1 MVGLGWRF
9 LRANGGLTGCGRQRS
24 SMLMRTDQ
32 PTQVRQASRL
42 SAFRRFLGF
51 VGPGFLVSVGYMDPG
66 NWATD
71 LAGGSL
77 YGYALLWVILL
88 SNLMAILF
96 QHLCV
101 RLNVATGLDLAQ
113 ACRERYS
120 PLVGKFLWVA
130 AQLGIIAMDL
140 AELLGSA
147 IALQILFGI
156 PLFFGAIIT
165 ALDVLLLLALTRLG
179 YRWLESLVAV
189 LVLTIAACIGVE
201 LLLAQPV
208 VADLVKGFVP
218 TTDVL
223 TRPGMLF
230 VALGIIGATV
240 MPHNLYLHSSI
251 VGSRDFGKTEPER
264 REAMRFATWDST
276 LALCL
281 AFFVNA
287 GLLVLSAAAFHGRPE
302 AVTDIREAHRLL
314 DGVLG
319 VTFAGTLFAVALL
332 ASGQNATI
340 TGTLAGQI
348 VLEGFL
354 KIKLAGW
361 IVRLSTRLAALAPAL
376 LVIGLAGEGRVESLL
391 LWSQVILSLQL
402 GFACWPLVRMT
413 GDAQLMGAF
422 VAPRW
427 ILVLGWLATGLVV
440 GSSLWFVVGFVNA

>member
-1 MVGLGWRF
+1 MSAVVEPA
-9 LRANGGLTGCGRQRS
+9 LRK
-24 SMLMRTDQ
+24 
-32 PTQVRQASRL
+32 ASRWA
-42 SAFRRFLGF
+42 AFRRFLGF

-71 LAGGSL
+71 LAGGSQF
-77 YGYALLWVILL
+77 GYALLWVILL

-101 RLNVATGLDLAQ
+101 RLNVATGRDLAQ
-113 ACRERYS
+113 ACRARYS
-120 PLVGKFLWVA
+120 PSVAKFLWVS
-130 AQLGIIAMDL
+130 AQFGIIAMDL

-165 ALDVLLLLALTRLG
+165 ALDVLVLLALTRLG
-179 YRWLESLVAV
+179 YRWLEALVAV

-201 LLLAQPV
+201 LLLAKP
-208 VADLVKGFVP
+208 AIAELVKGFIP
-218 TTDVL
+218 TTAVL

-230 VALGIIGATV
+230 VALGIVGATV

-251 VGSRDFGKTEPER
+251 VGQRAQGSTEAER
-264 REAMRFATWDST
+264 REAMRFATYDST
-276 LALCL
+276 LALTF

-287 GLLVLSAAAFHGRPE
+287 GLLVLSAAVFHQSGQTG
-302 AVTDIREAHRLL
+302 VTDIREAHRLL
-314 DGVLG
+314 DGALG
-319 VTFAGTLFAVALL
+319 TTVAGTLFAVALL

-340 TGTLAGQI
+340 TGTMAGQI

-354 KIKLAGW
+354 KVKSAGW
-361 IVRLSTRLAALAPAL
+361 LVRVATRLAALVPAL
-376 LVIGLAGEGRVESLL
+376 LVIGLAGEGRVETLL
-391 LWSQVILSLQL
+391 VWSQVLLSLQL

-413 GDAQLMGAF
+413 GDPELMGVF

-427 ILVLGWLATGLVV
+427 VSTLGWIATAVVV
-440 GSSLWFVVGFVNA
+440 GASLWFVAGAF

>member
-1 MVGLGWRF
+1 
-9 LRANGGLTGCGRQRS
+9 
-24 SMLMRTDQ
+24 MRTAELN
-32 PTQVRQASRL
+32 PARNASRWG
-42 SAFRRFLGF
+42 AFRRFLGF
-51 VGPGFLVSVGYMDPG
+51 IGPGFLVSVGYMDPG

-101 RLNVATGLDLAQ
+101 RLNVATGLDLAE

-120 PLVGKFLWVA
+120 PAVGKFLWVA
-130 AQLGIIAMDL
+130 AQVGIIAMDL

-165 ALDVLLLLALTRLG
+165 ALDVLVLLALTRLG
-179 YRWLESLVAV
+179 FRWLEALVAV
-189 LVLTIAACIGVE
+189 LVLTVAACVGVE
-201 LLLAQPV
+201 LLLAKP
-208 VADLVKGFVP
+208 AIAELVKGFVP

-251 VGSRDFGKTEPER
+251 VGSRDFGQTEASR

-361 IVRLSTRLAALAPAL
+361 IVRLSTRLAALVPAL
-376 LVIGLAGEGRVESLL
+376 LVIGLAGEARVESLL
-391 LWSQVILSLQL
+391 IWSQVVLSLQL

-413 GDAQLMGAF
+413 SDAELMGVF

-427 ILVLGWLATGLVV
+427 ISVLGWVATALVA
-440 GSSLWFVVGFVNA
+440 GSSLWFVLNI

>member
-1 MVGLGWRF
+1 
-9 LRANGGLTGCGRQRS
+9 
-24 SMLMRTDQ
+24 MRTDE
-32 PTQVRQASRL
+32 PIDARQASRL
-42 SAFRRFLGF
+42 GAFRRFLGF

-71 LAGGSL
+71 LEGGSR

-113 ACRERYS
+113 ACRARYS
-120 PLVGKFLWVA
+120 PAVAKFLWISAQVGIVA
-130 AQLGIIAMDL
+130 CDL

-147 IALQILFGI
+147 IALQILFGV

-165 ALDVLLLLALTRLG
+165 ALDVLVLLALTRLG
-179 YRWLESLVAV
+179 YRWLEALVAV
-189 LVLTIAACIGVE
+189 LVLTIAVCIGVE
-201 LLLAQPV
+201 LLLAKP
-208 VADLVKGFVP
+208 AIAELMKGFVP
-218 TTDVL
+218 TTAVL
-223 TRPGMLF
+223 ARPGMLF

-251 VGSRDFGKTEPER
+251 VGSRDFGETEASR
-264 REAMRFATWDST
+264 REALRFATWDST
-276 LALCL
+276 LALSL

-287 GLLVLSAAAFHGRPE
+287 GLLVLSAAAFHARAD

-319 VTFAGTLFAVALL
+319 ATFAGTLFAVALL

-340 TGTLAGQI
+340 TGTMAGPI

-354 KIKLAGW
+354 KVKSRGW
-361 IVRLSTRLAALAPAL
+361 VVRAATRGAALIPAL
-376 LVIGLAGEGRVESLL
+376 LVIGFSGEGRVETLL
-391 LWSQVILSLQL
+391 IWSQVILSLQL

-413 GDAQLMGAF
+413 GDAEFMGVF

-427 ILVLGWLATGLVV
+427 VSLLGWVATAVVV
-440 GSSLWFVVGFVNA
+440 GASLWFVAGAF

>member
-1 MVGLGWRF
+1 
-9 LRANGGLTGCGRQRS
+9 
-24 SMLMRTDQ
+24 MRTGEPHPD
-32 PTQVRQASRL
+32 RNASRI

-71 LAGGSL
+71 LAGGSQ

-130 AQLGIIAMDL
+130 AQLGIVAMDL

-165 ALDVLLLLALTRLG
+165 ALDVL
-179 YRWLESLVAV
+179 
-189 LVLTIAACIGVE
+189 VLTIAACIGVE
-201 LLLAQPV
+201 LLLAKPV
-208 VADLVKGFVP
+208 VAELVKGFIP

-251 VGSRDFGKTEPER
+251 VGSRDFGRTEEER

-276 LALCL
+276 LALSL

-319 VTFAGTLFAVALL
+319 ATFAGTLFAIALL

-354 KIKLAGW
+354 KIKTAGW
-361 IVRLSTRLAALAPAL
+361 IIRVATRLAALAPAL

-413 GDAQLMGAF
+413 GDPKLMGAF

-427 ILVLGWLATGLVV
+427 ILVLGWIATAMVV
-440 GSSLWFVVGFVNA
+440 SASLWFVAGVF

>member
-1 MVGLGWRF
+1 
-9 LRANGGLTGCGRQRS
+9 
-24 SMLMRTDQ
+24 MRTGEPHPD
-32 PTQVRQASRL
+32 RNASRL

-71 LAGGSL
+71 LAGGSQ

-165 ALDVLLLLALTRLG
+165 ALDVLVLLALTRLG
-179 YRWLESLVAV
+179 FRWLESLVGV

-201 LLLAQPV
+201 LLLAKPV
-208 VADLVKGFVP
+208 VAEMMKGFIP
-218 TTDVL
+218 TNDVL
-223 TRPGMLF
+223 TRPDMLF

-251 VGSRDFGKTEPER
+251 VGSRDFGKSEEER

-276 LALCL
+276 LALSL

-302 AVTDIREAHRLL
+302 PVTDIFEAHRLL

-319 VTFAGTLFAVALL
+319 ATFAGTLFAVALL

-340 TGTLAGQI
+340 TGTMAGQI

-354 KIKLAGW
+354 KIKRSGW
-361 IVRLSTRLAALAPAL
+361 IIRVATRLAALAPAL
-376 LVIGLAGEGRVESLL
+376 LVIGLAGNGSGEDDSATKARVNLL
-391 LWSQVILSLQL
+391 LLGSQVILSLQL

-413 GDAQLMGAF
+413 GDAKFMGAF

-427 ILVLGWLATGLVV
+427 ILVLGWIATAMVV
-440 GSSLWFVVGFVNA
+440 SASLWFVVSVF

>member
-1 MVGLGWRF
+1 MV
-9 LRANGGLTGCGRQRS
+9 
-24 SMLMRTDQ
+24 MRTDET
-32 PTQVRQASRL
+32 TQARAASRFG
-42 SAFRRFLGF
+42 AFRRFLGF

-120 PLVGKFLWVA
+120 PAVGKFLWVA

-208 VADLVKGFVP
+208 VAEMMRGFIP

-440 GSSLWFVVGFVNA
+440 GSSLWFVVGFFNA

>member
-1 MVGLGWRF
+1 MTTEATNPA
-9 LRANGGLTGCGRQRS
+9 RA
-24 SMLMRTDQ
+24 
-32 PTQVRQASRL
+32 VSRRG
-42 SAFRRFLGF
+42 AFRRFLGF

-71 LAGGSL
+71 LAGGSQF
-77 YGYALLWVILL
+77 GYALLWIILL

-113 ACRERYS
+113 ACRQRYS
-120 PLVGKFLWVA
+120 PGVSRFLWVA
-130 AQLGIIAMDL
+130 AQIGIIAMDL

-147 IALQILFGI
+147 IALQIIFGI

-165 ALDVLLLLALTRLG
+165 ALDVLILLALTRLG
-179 YRWLESLVAV
+179 YRWLEALVAV
-189 LVLTIAACIGVE
+189 LVLTIAACIGVQ

-218 TTDVL
+218 TTAVL
-223 TRPGMLF
+223 TNPGMLF
-230 VALGIIGATV
+230 IALGIIGATV

-251 VGSRDFGKTEPER
+251 VGLRAQGETEAER
-264 REAMRFATWDST
+264 REAMRFATLDST
-276 LALCL
+276 LALTF

-287 GLLVLSAAAFHGRPE
+287 GLLVLSAAVFHQSGQTN
-302 AVTDIREAHRLL
+302 VTDIREAHRLL
-314 DGVLG
+314 DGALG
-319 VTFAGTLFAVALL
+319 SSIAGTLFAVALL

-340 TGTLAGQI
+340 TGTMAGQI

-354 KIKLAGW
+354 RIKSAGW
-361 IVRLSTRLAALAPAL
+361 VVRLGTRLAALAPAL
-376 LVIGLAGEGRVESLL
+376 LVIGLAGEGKVESLL

-413 GDAQLMGAF
+413 GDPALMGPF
-422 VAPRW
+422 VSPRW
-427 ILVLGWLATGLVV
+427 IGVLGWVATTLVV
-440 GSSLWFVVGFVNA
+440 SASLWFVGNAF

>member
-1 MVGLGWRF
+1 MSTAELNPAR
-9 LRANGGLTGCGRQRS
+9 N
-24 SMLMRTDQ
+24 
-32 PTQVRQASRL
+32 ASRW

-51 VGPGFLVSVGYMDPG
+51 IGPGFLVSVGYMDPG

-71 LAGGSL
+71 LAGGSR

-101 RLNVATGLDLAQ
+101 RLNVATGLDLAE

-120 PLVGKFLWVA
+120 PAVGKFLWVA
-130 AQLGIIAMDL
+130 AQVGIIAMDL

-165 ALDVLLLLALTRLG
+165 ALDVLVLLALTRLG
-179 YRWLESLVAV
+179 FRWLEALVAV
-189 LVLTIAACIGVE
+189 LVLTVAACVGVE
-201 LLLAQPV
+201 LLLAKP
-208 VADLVKGFVP
+208 AIAELVKGFVP

-251 VGSRDFGKTEPER
+251 VGSRDFGQTEASR

-361 IVRLSTRLAALAPAL
+361 IVRLSTRLAALVPAL
-376 LVIGLAGEGRVESLL
+376 LVIGLAGEARVESLL
-391 LWSQVILSLQL
+391 IWSQVILSLQL

-413 GDAQLMGAF
+413 SDAELMGVF

-427 ILVLGWLATGLVV
+427 ISVLGWVATALVA
-440 GSSLWFVVGFVNA
+440 GSSLWFVLNI

>member
-1 MVGLGWRF
+1 
-9 LRANGGLTGCGRQRS
+9 
-24 SMLMRTDQ
+24 MRTGEPHPD
-32 PTQVRQASRL
+32 RNASRF
-42 SAFRRFLGF
+42 SALRRFFGF

-71 LAGGSL
+71 LAGGSQ

-130 AQLGIIAMDL
+130 AQLGIVAMDL

-156 PLFFGAIIT
+156 PLFFSAIIT
-165 ALDVLLLLALTRLG
+165 APDMLVLLALTRLG
-179 YRWLESLVAV
+179 FRWLESLVGL

-201 LLLAQPV
+201 LLLAKPV
-208 VADLVKGFVP
+208 VAELVKGFIP
-218 TTDVL
+218 TADVV

-251 VGSRDFGKTEPER
+251 VGSRDFGKSDEER

-276 LALCL
+276 LALSL

-319 VTFAGTLFAVALL
+319 ATFAGTLFAVALL

-340 TGTLAGQI
+340 TGTMAGQI

-354 KIKLAGW
+354 KIKTAGW
-361 IVRLSTRLAALAPAL
+361 IVRVATRLAALAPAL

-413 GDAQLMGAF
+413 GDARLMGAF

-427 ILVLGWLATGLVV
+427 ILVLGWIATAMVV
-440 GSSLWFVVGFVNA
+440 SASLWFVAGVF

>member
-1 MVGLGWRF
+1 MTTEATNPA
-9 LRANGGLTGCGRQRS
+9 RA
-24 SMLMRTDQ
+24 
-32 PTQVRQASRL
+32 VSRRG
-42 SAFRRFLGF
+42 AFRRFLGF

-71 LAGGSL
+71 LAGGSQF
-77 YGYALLWVILL
+77 GYALLWIILL

-113 ACRERYS
+113 ACRQRYS
-120 PLVGKFLWVA
+120 PGVSRFLWVA
-130 AQLGIIAMDL
+130 AQIGIIAMDL

-147 IALQILFGI
+147 IALQIIFGI

-165 ALDVLLLLALTRLG
+165 ALDVLILLALTRLG
-179 YRWLESLVAV
+179 YRWLEALVAV
-189 LVLTIAACIGVE
+189 LVLTIAACIGVQ

-218 TTDVL
+218 TTAVL
-223 TRPGMLF
+223 TNPGMLF
-230 VALGIIGATV
+230 IALGIIGATV

-251 VGSRDFGKTEPER
+251 VGLRAQGETETER
-264 REAMRFATWDST
+264 REAMRFATLDST
-276 LALCL
+276 LALTF

-287 GLLVLSAAAFHGRPE
+287 GLLVLSAAVFHQSGQTN
-302 AVTDIREAHRLL
+302 VTDIREAHRLL
-314 DGVLG
+314 DGALG
-319 VTFAGTLFAVALL
+319 SSIAGTLFAVALL

-340 TGTLAGQI
+340 TGTMAGQI

-354 KIKLAGW
+354 RIKSAGW
-361 IVRLSTRLAALAPAL
+361 VVRLGTRLAALAPAL
-376 LVIGLAGEGRVESLL
+376 LVIGLAGEGKVESLL

-413 GDAQLMGAF
+413 GDPALMGPF
-422 VAPRW
+422 VSPRW
-427 ILVLGWLATGLVV
+427 IGVLGWVATTLVV
-440 GSSLWFVVGFVNA
+440 SASLWFVGNAF

>member
-1 MVGLGWRF
+1 MQTNDLSQAR
-9 LRANGGLTGCGRQRS
+9 R
-24 SMLMRTDQ
+24 
-32 PTQVRQASRL
+32 ASRL
-42 SAFRRFLGF
+42 SAFRRFLAF

-71 LAGGSL
+71 LAGGSQF
-77 YGYALLWVILL
+77 GYALLWVILL

-113 ACRERYS
+113 ACRQRYS
-120 PLVGKFLWVA
+120 PAVGRFLWGSA
-130 AQLGIIAMDL
+130 KLGIVAMDL

-165 ALDVLLLLALTRLG
+165 ALDVLVLLALTRLG

-189 LVLTIAACIGVE
+189 LVLTIAACVGVE

-208 VADLVKGFVP
+208 MAELAKGFVP
-218 TTDVL
+218 SSEVL

-251 VGSRDFGKTEPER
+251 VGLRSQGTTLAER
-264 REAMRFATWDST
+264 REAMRFATYDST
-276 LALCL
+276 LALTF

-287 GLLVLSAAAFHGRPE
+287 GLLVLSAAVFHHSGQTG
-302 AVTDIREAHRLL
+302 VTDIREAHRLL
-314 DGVLG
+314 DGALG
-319 VTFAGTLFAVALL
+319 TTAAGTLFAIALL

-340 TGTLAGQI
+340 TGTMAGQV

-354 KIKLAGW
+354 QIKKAGW
-361 IVRLSTRLAALAPAL
+361 VVRMATRLAALVPAL
-376 LVIGLAGEGRVESLL
+376 LVIGWAGESRVETLL
-391 LWSQVILSLQL
+391 IWSQVVLSLQL

-413 GDAQLMGAF
+413 GDTAFMGDF

-427 ILVLGWLATGLVV
+427 VALLGWAATGLVL
-440 GSSLWFVVGFVNA
+440 GASLWFVAGAFRLLN

>member
-1 MVGLGWRF
+1 M
-9 LRANGGLTGCGRQRS
+9 
-24 SMLMRTDQ
+24 
-32 PTQVRQASRL
+32 
-42 SAFRRFLGF
+42 GF

-71 LAGGSL
+71 LEGGSR

-113 ACRERYS
+113 ACRARYS
-120 PLVGKFLWVA
+120 PAVAKFLWISAQVGIVA
-130 AQLGIIAMDL
+130 CDL

-147 IALQILFGI
+147 IALQILFGV

-165 ALDVLLLLALTRLG
+165 ALDVLVLLALTRLG
-179 YRWLESLVAV
+179 YRWLEALVAV

-201 LLLAQPV
+201 LLLAKP
-208 VADLVKGFVP
+208 AIAELVKGFVP
-218 TTDVL
+218 TTAVL

-251 VGSRDFGKTEPER
+251 VGSRDFGESEASR
-264 REAMRFATWDST
+264 REALRFATWDST
-276 LALCL
+276 LALSL

-319 VTFAGTLFAVALL
+319 ATFAGTLFAVALL

-340 TGTLAGQI
+340 TGTMAGQI

-354 KIKLAGW
+354 KVKSPGW
-361 IVRLSTRLAALAPAL
+361 IVRASTRAAALIPAL
-376 LVIGLAGEGRVESLL
+376 LVIGLSGGDRVGSLL
-391 LWSQVILSLQL
+391 IWSQVILSLQL

-413 GDAQLMGAF
+413 GDSEFMGIF

-427 ILVLGWLATGLVV
+427 ISILGWIATMVVV
-440 GSSLWFVVGFVNA
+440 GASLWFVVSVL

>member
-1 MVGLGWRF
+1 
-9 LRANGGLTGCGRQRS
+9 
-24 SMLMRTDQ
+24 MRTAE
-32 PTQVRQASRL
+32 PNPARNASRWG
-42 SAFRRFLGF
+42 AFRRFLGF
-51 VGPGFLVSVGYMDPG
+51 IGPGFLVSVGYMDPG

-71 LAGGSL
+71 LAGGSR

-101 RLNVATGLDLAQ
+101 RLNVATGLDLAE

-120 PLVGKFLWVA
+120 PAVGKFLWVA
-130 AQLGIIAMDL
+130 AQVGIIAMDL

-165 ALDVLLLLALTRLG
+165 ALDVLVLLALTRLG
-179 YRWLESLVAV
+179 FRWLEALVAV
-189 LVLTIAACIGVE
+189 LVLTVAACVGVE
-201 LLLAQPV
+201 LLLAKP
-208 VADLVKGFVP
+208 AIAELVKGFVP

-251 VGSRDFGKTEPER
+251 VGSRDFGQTEASR

-361 IVRLSTRLAALAPAL
+361 IVRLSTRLAALVPAL
-376 LVIGLAGEGRVESLL
+376 LVIGLAGEARVESLL
-391 LWSQVILSLQL
+391 IWSQVILSLQL

-413 GDAQLMGAF
+413 SDAELMGVF

-427 ILVLGWLATGLVV
+427 ISVLGWVATALVA
-440 GSSLWFVVGFVNA
+440 GSSLWFVLNI

>member
-1 MVGLGWRF
+1 MV
-9 LRANGGLTGCGRQRS
+9 
-24 SMLMRTDQ
+24 MRTDE
-32 PTQVRQASRL
+32 PTQARAASRL
-42 SAFRRFLGF
+42 GAFRRFLGF

-71 LAGGSL
+71 LAGGSQF
-77 YGYALLWVILL
+77 GYALLWVILL

-120 PLVGKFLWVA
+120 PAVGKFLWFA
-130 AQLGIIAMDL
+130 AQLGIVAMDL

-165 ALDVLLLLALTRLG
+165 ALDVLVLLALTRLG

-208 VADLVKGFVP
+208 MADLVKGFVP
-218 TTDVL
+218 TGEIFR
-223 TRPGMLF
+223 RPGMLF
-230 VALGIIGATV
+230 VALGIVGATV

-251 VGSRDFGKTEPER
+251 VGSRAQGTTEAER
-264 REAMRFATWDST
+264 REAMRFATYDST
-276 LALCL
+276 LALTF

-287 GLLVLSAAAFHGRPE
+287 GLLVLSAAVFHQSGQTG
-302 AVTDIREAHRLL
+302 VTDIREAHRLL
-314 DGVLG
+314 DGALG
-319 VTFAGTLFAVALL
+319 STIAGTLFAVALL

-340 TGTLAGQI
+340 TGTMAGQI

-354 KIKLAGW
+354 KIKKAGW
-361 IVRLSTRLAALAPAL
+361 IVRVATRLAALAPAL
-376 LVIGLAGEGRVESLL
+376 LVIGLAGEGRVENLL
-391 LWSQVILSLQL
+391 IWSQVILSLQL

-413 GDAQLMGAF
+413 GDAQLMGTF

-427 ILVLGWLATGLVV
+427 ISVLGWVATALVV
-440 GSSLWFVVGFVNA
+440 GASLWFVIGAF

>member
-1 MVGLGWRF
+1 MQTNDLSQAR
-9 LRANGGLTGCGRQRS
+9 R
-24 SMLMRTDQ
+24 
-32 PTQVRQASRL
+32 ASRL
-42 SAFRRFLGF
+42 SAFRRFLAF

-71 LAGGSL
+71 LAGGSQF
-77 YGYALLWVILL
+77 GYALLWVILL

-113 ACRERYS
+113 ACRQRYS
-120 PLVGKFLWVA
+120 PAIGRFLWA
-130 AQLGIIAMDL
+130 SAQLGIVAMDL

-165 ALDVLLLLALTRLG
+165 ALDVLVLLALTRLG

-189 LVLTIAACIGVE
+189 LVLTIAACVGVE

-208 VADLVKGFVP
+208 MAELAKGFVP
-218 TTDVL
+218 SSEVL

-251 VGSRDFGKTEPER
+251 VGLRSQGTTLAER
-264 REAMRFATWDST
+264 REAMRFATYDST
-276 LALCL
+276 LALTF

-287 GLLVLSAAAFHGRPE
+287 GLLVLSAAVFHHSGQTG
-302 AVTDIREAHRLL
+302 VTDIREAHRLL
-314 DGVLG
+314 DGALG
-319 VTFAGTLFAVALL
+319 TTAAGTLFAIALL

-340 TGTLAGQI
+340 TGTMAGQV

-354 KIKLAGW
+354 QIKKAGW
-361 IVRLSTRLAALAPAL
+361 VVRMATRLAALVPAL
-376 LVIGLAGEGRVESLL
+376 LVIGWAGESRVETLL
-391 LWSQVILSLQL
+391 IWSQVVLSLQL

-413 GDAQLMGAF
+413 GDTAFMGDF

-427 ILVLGWLATGLVV
+427 VALLGWAATGLVL
-440 GSSLWFVVGFVNA
+440 GASLWFVAGAFRLLN

>member
-1 MVGLGWRF
+1 MSAAVSPS
-9 LRANGGLTGCGRQRS
+9 LRS
-24 SMLMRTDQ
+24 
-32 PTQVRQASRL
+32 ASRWA
-42 SAFRRFLGF
+42 AFRRFLGF

-71 LAGGSL
+71 LAGGSQF
-77 YGYALLWVILL
+77 GYALLWVILL

-113 ACRERYS
+113 ACRARYS
-120 PLVGKFLWVA
+120 PVVTRFLWFSAQVGIVA
-130 AQLGIIAMDL
+130 CDL

-179 YRWLESLVAV
+179 YRWLEALVAV
-189 LVLTIAACIGVE
+189 LVLTVAACVGIE
-201 LLLAQPV
+201 LLLAKPA
-208 VADLVKGFVP
+208 VAAMLSGFIP
-218 TTDVL
+218 TTEVL

-251 VGSRDFGKTEPER
+251 VGQRAQGTTEEER
-264 REAMRFATWDST
+264 RQAMRFATYDST
-276 LALCL
+276 LALTF

-287 GLLVLSAAAFHGRPE
+287 GLLVLSAAVFHHAGQ
-302 AVTDIREAHRLL
+302 AGVTDIRDAHRLL
-314 DGVLG
+314 DGALG
-319 VTFAGTLFAVALL
+319 STVAGTLFAVALL

-340 TGTLAGQI
+340 TGTMAGQI

-354 KIKLAGW
+354 KVKGAGW
-361 IVRLSTRLAALAPAL
+361 IVRGA
-376 LVIGLAGEGRVESLL
+376 GLAGDWLGGRGQGGDLAAVEPGHPQFAARLRVL
-391 LWSQVILSLQL
+391 AL
-402 GFACWPLVRMT
+402 GADDGRCRFNGRFRRAAVGCRSGLVRHGPSRRRQPVVRGI
-413 GDAQLMGAF
+413 GDRLGLS
-422 VAPRW
+422 PRW
-427 ILVLGWLATGLVV
+427 RGAGGIGPC
-440 GSSLWFVVGFVNA
+440 SLP

>member
-1 MVGLGWRF
+1 MKTADLSAA
-9 LRANGGLTGCGRQRS
+9 RA
-24 SMLMRTDQ
+24 
-32 PTQVRQASRL
+32 ASRWG
-42 SAFRRFLGF
+42 AFRRFLGF

-71 LAGGSL
+71 LAGGSQ

-113 ACRERYS
+113 ACRSRYS
-120 PLVGKFLWVA
+120 PLVSRFLWVA

-165 ALDVLLLLALTRLG
+165 ALDVLVLLALTRLG
-179 YRWLESLVAV
+179 YRWLEALVGV

-208 VADLVKGFVP
+208 VADLLKGFVP
-218 TTDVL
+218 TSAVVTK
-223 TRPGMLF
+223 PGMLF

-251 VGSRDFGKTEPER
+251 VGSREFGRSEPER

-276 LALCL
+276 LALSL

-319 VTFAGTLFAVALL
+319 STVAGTLFAVALL

-340 TGTLAGQI
+340 TGTMAGQI

-354 KIKLAGW
+354 RIKKAGW
-361 IVRLSTRLAALAPAL
+361 IIRVATRLAALAPAL

-413 GDAQLMGAF
+413 GDAELMGSF

-427 ILVLGWLATGLVV
+427 IRVLGWVATALVV
-440 GSSLWFVVGFVNA
+440 SASLWFVAGAF

>member
-1 MVGLGWRF
+1 
-9 LRANGGLTGCGRQRS
+9 
-24 SMLMRTDQ
+24 MRTGEPHPD
-32 PTQVRQASRL
+32 RNASRFT
-42 SAFRRFLGF
+42 AFRRFLGF

-71 LAGGSL
+71 LAGGSQ

-130 AQLGIIAMDL
+130 AQFGIIAMDL

-165 ALDVLLLLALTRLG
+165 ALDVLVLLALTRLG

-201 LLLAQPV
+201 LLLAKPV
-208 VADLVKGFVP
+208 VAELVKGFIP

-240 MPHNLYLHSSI
+240 MPHVVYLHSALTQRRI
-251 VGSRDFGKTEPER
+251 EHLPRGHEHQLAIGLQRPGCKT
-264 REAMRFATWDST
+264 
-276 LALCL
+276 
-281 AFFVNA
+281 
-287 GLLVLSAAAFHGRPE
+287 
-302 AVTDIREAHRLL
+302 
-314 DGVLG
+314 
-319 VTFAGTLFAVALL
+319 
-332 ASGQNATI
+332 Q
-340 TGTLAGQI
+340 
-348 VLEGFL
+348 
-354 KIKLAGW
+354 
-361 IVRLSTRLAALAPAL
+361 APA
-376 LVIGLAGEGRVESLL
+376 IQPHGLQHQLAVG
-391 LWSQVILSLQL
+391 LQ
-402 GFACWPLVRMT
+402 
-413 GDAQLMGAF
+413 
-422 VAPRW
+422 PRGC
-427 ILVLGWLATGLVV
+427 V
-440 GSSLWFVVGFVNA
+440 

>member
-1 MVGLGWRF
+1 
-9 LRANGGLTGCGRQRS
+9 
-24 SMLMRTDQ
+24 MRTAE
-32 PTQVRQASRL
+32 PNPARNASRWG
-42 SAFRRFLGF
+42 AFRRFLGF

-71 LAGGSL
+71 LAGGSQF
-77 YGYALLWVILL
+77 GYALLWVILL

-120 PLVGKFLWVA
+120 PAVGKFLWVA

-165 ALDVLLLLALTRLG
+165 ALDVLVLLALTRLG
-179 YRWLESLVAV
+179 YRWLEALVAV

-201 LLLAQPV
+201 LLLAKP
-208 VADLVKGFVP
+208 AIAELVKGFVP
-218 TTDVL
+218 TTEVL

-230 VALGIIGATV
+230 VALGIVGATV

-251 VGSRDFGKTEPER
+251 VGSRDFGQTEASR

-314 DGVLG
+314 DDVLG
-319 VTFAGTLFAVALL
+319 EPIFIPGPFLLILQSIVFVT
-332 ASGQNATI
+332 
-340 TGTLAGQI
+340 
-348 VLEGFL
+348 
-354 KIKLAGW
+354 
-361 IVRLSTRLAALAPAL
+361 
-376 LVIGLAGEGRVESLL
+376 
-391 LWSQVILSLQL
+391 
-402 GFACWPLVRMT
+402 
-413 GDAQLMGAF
+413 
-422 VAPRW
+422 
-427 ILVLGWLATGLVV
+427 
-440 GSSLWFVVGFVNA
+440 

>member
-1 MVGLGWRF
+1 
-9 LRANGGLTGCGRQRS
+9 
-24 SMLMRTDQ
+24 MRTAELN
-32 PTQVRQASRL
+32 PARNASRWG
-42 SAFRRFLGF
+42 AFRRFLGF
-51 VGPGFLVSVGYMDPG
+51 IGPGFLVSVGYMDPG

-101 RLNVATGLDLAQ
+101 RLNVATGLDLAE

-120 PLVGKFLWVA
+120 PAVGKFLWVA
-130 AQLGIIAMDL
+130 AQVGIIAMDL

-165 ALDVLLLLALTRLG
+165 ALDVLVLLALTRLG
-179 YRWLESLVAV
+179 FRWLEALVAV
-189 LVLTIAACIGVE
+189 LVLTVAACVGVE
-201 LLLAQPV
+201 LLLAKP
-208 VADLVKGFVP
+208 AIAELVKGFVP

-251 VGSRDFGKTEPER
+251 VGSRDFGQTEASR

-361 IVRLSTRLAALAPAL
+361 IVRLSTRLAALVPAL
-376 LVIGLAGEGRVESLL
+376 LVIGLAGEARVESLL
-391 LWSQVILSLQL
+391 IWSQVILSLQL

-413 GDAQLMGAF
+413 SDAELMGVF

-427 ILVLGWLATGLVV
+427 ISVLGWVATALVA
-440 GSSLWFVVGFVNA
+440 GSSLWFVLNI

>member
-1 MVGLGWRF
+1 
-9 LRANGGLTGCGRQRS
+9 
-24 SMLMRTDQ
+24 MRTAELN
-32 PTQVRQASRL
+32 PARNASRWG
-42 SAFRRFLGF
+42 AFRRFLGF
-51 VGPGFLVSVGYMDPG
+51 IGPGFLVSVGYMDPG

-101 RLNVATGLDLAQ
+101 RLNVATGLDLAE

-120 PLVGKFLWVA
+120 PAVGKFLWVA
-130 AQLGIIAMDL
+130 AQVGIIAMDL

-165 ALDVLLLLALTRLG
+165 ALDVLVLLALTRLG
-179 YRWLESLVAV
+179 FRWLEALVAV
-189 LVLTIAACIGVE
+189 LVLTVATCVGVE
-201 LLLAQPV
+201 LLLAKP
-208 VADLVKGFVP
+208 AIAELVKGFVP

-251 VGSRDFGKTEPER
+251 VGSRDFGQTEASR

-361 IVRLSTRLAALAPAL
+361 IVRLSTRLAALVPAL
-376 LVIGLAGEGRVESLL
+376 LVIGLAGEARVESLL
-391 LWSQVILSLQL
+391 IWSQVILSLQL

-413 GDAQLMGAF
+413 SDAELMGVF

-427 ILVLGWLATGLVV
+427 ISVLGWVATALVA
-440 GSSLWFVVGFVNA
+440 GSSLWFVLNI

>member
-1 MVGLGWRF
+1 
-9 LRANGGLTGCGRQRS
+9 
-24 SMLMRTDQ
+24 MRTAA
-32 PTQVRQASRL
+32 PNQARTDSRL

-71 LAGGSL
+71 LAGGSQF
-77 YGYALLWVILL
+77 GYALLWVILL

-113 ACRERYS
+113 ACRARYS
-120 PLVGKFLWVA
+120 PLVGKLLWFA
-130 AQLGIIAMDL
+130 AQLGIVAMDL

-147 IALQILFGI
+147 IALQILFGV
-156 PLFFGAIIT
+156 PLFFGALIT
-165 ALDVLLLLALTRLG
+165 ALDVLVLLALTRLG

-208 VADLVKGFVP
+208 MADLLKGFVP
-218 TTDVL
+218 TEEIL
-223 TRPGMLF
+223 RRPGMLF
-230 VALGIIGATV
+230 VALGIVGATV

-251 VGSRDFGKTEPER
+251 VGQRAQGTTEAER
-264 REAMRFATWDST
+264 REAMRFATYDST
-276 LALCL
+276 LALTF

-287 GLLVLSAAAFHGRPE
+287 GLLVLSAAVFHQSGQTG
-302 AVTDIREAHRLL
+302 VTDIREAHRLL
-314 DGVLG
+314 DGALG
-319 VTFAGTLFAVALL
+319 STVAGTLFAVALL

-340 TGTLAGQI
+340 TGTMAGQI

-354 KIKLAGW
+354 KIKKAGW
-361 IVRLSTRLAALAPAL
+361 IVRVATRLAALVPAL
-376 LVIGLAGEGRVESLL
+376 LVIGFAGEGRVENLL
-391 LWSQVILSLQL
+391 IWSQVILSLQL

-413 GDAQLMGAF
+413 GDARLMGVF

-427 ILVLGWLATGLVV
+427 ISILGWVATVLVV
-440 GSSLWFVVGFVNA
+440 GASLWFVVGVF

>member
-1 MVGLGWRF
+1 MK
-9 LRANGGLTGCGRQRS
+9 TGEPHPDRN
-24 SMLMRTDQ
+24 
-32 PTQVRQASRL
+32 ASRFT
-42 SAFRRFLGF
+42 AFRRFLGF

-71 LAGGSL
+71 LAGGSQ

-130 AQLGIIAMDL
+130 AQLGIVAMDL

-165 ALDVLLLLALTRLG
+165 ALDVLVLLALTRLG
-179 YRWLESLVAV
+179 FRWLESLVGV

-208 VADLVKGFVP
+208 VAEVVKGFVP

-251 VGSRDFGKTEPER
+251 VGSRDFGRSEAER

-276 LALCL
+276 LALSL

-302 AVTDIREAHRLL
+302 PVTDIREAHRLL

-319 VTFAGTLFAVALL
+319 ATFAGTLFAVALL

-340 TGTLAGQI
+340 TGTMAGQI

-354 KIKLAGW
+354 KIRTAGW
-361 IVRLSTRLAALAPAL
+361 IVRVATRLAALAPAL

-413 GDAQLMGAF
+413 GDPKLMGVF

-427 ILVLGWLATGLVV
+427 VLTLGWVATAMVV
-440 GSSLWFVVGFVNA
+440 SASLWFVAGAF

>member
-1 MVGLGWRF
+1 MSTAEPNPAR
-9 LRANGGLTGCGRQRS
+9 N
-24 SMLMRTDQ
+24 
-32 PTQVRQASRL
+32 ASRWA
-42 SAFRRFLGF
+42 AFRRFLGF

-71 LAGGSL
+71 LAGGSQ

-113 ACRERYS
+113 ACRGRYT
-120 PLVGKFLWVA
+120 PWVTRFLWVS
-130 AQLGIIAMDL
+130 AQIGIVACDL

-179 YRWLESLVAV
+179 YRWLEALVAV
-189 LVLTIAACIGVE
+189 LVVTVAACIGIE
-201 LLLAQPV
+201 LLLAKPA
-208 VADLVKGFVP
+208 VADLLAGFIP
-218 TTDVL
+218 TTAVL

-251 VGSRDFGKTEPER
+251 VGSRDFGKTEEER

-319 VTFAGTLFAVALL
+319 ATFAGTLFAVALL

-340 TGTLAGQI
+340 TGTMAGQI

-354 KIKLAGW
+354 KIKTAGW
-361 IVRLSTRLAALAPAL
+361 IVRASTRVAALIPAL
-376 LVIGLAGEGRVESLL
+376 LVIGLAGEGKVESLL
-391 LWSQVILSLQL
+391 VWSQVILSLQL

-413 GDAQLMGAF
+413 SDSAFMGTL

-427 ILVLGWLATGLVV
+427 VTFIGWVATSLVV
-440 GSSLWFVVGFVNA
+440 GSGLWFVLNA

>member
-1 MVGLGWRF
+1 MSAVVEPA
-9 LRANGGLTGCGRQRS
+9 LRK
-24 SMLMRTDQ
+24 
-32 PTQVRQASRL
+32 ASRWA
-42 SAFRRFLGF
+42 AFRRFLGF

-71 LAGGSL
+71 LAGGSQF
-77 YGYALLWVILL
+77 GYALLWVILL

-101 RLNVATGLDLAQ
+101 RLNVATGRDLAQ
-113 ACRERYS
+113 ACRARYS
-120 PLVGKFLWVA
+120 PSVAKFLWVW
-130 AQLGIIAMDL
+130 AQFGIIAMDL

-165 ALDVLLLLALTRLG
+165 ALDVLVLLALTRLG
-179 YRWLESLVAV
+179 YRWLEALVAV

-201 LLLAQPV
+201 LLLAKP
-208 VADLVKGFVP
+208 AIAELVKGFIP
-218 TTDVL
+218 TTAVL

-230 VALGIIGATV
+230 VALGIVGATV

-251 VGSRDFGKTEPER
+251 VGQRAQGSTEAER
-264 REAMRFATWDST
+264 REAMRFATYDST
-276 LALCL
+276 LALTF

-287 GLLVLSAAAFHGRPE
+287 GLLVLSAAVFHQSGQTG
-302 AVTDIREAHRLL
+302 VTDIREAHRLL
-314 DGVLG
+314 DGALG
-319 VTFAGTLFAVALL
+319 TTVAGTLFAVALL

-340 TGTLAGQI
+340 TGTMAGQI

-354 KIKLAGW
+354 KVKSAGW
-361 IVRLSTRLAALAPAL
+361 LVRVATRLAALVPAL
-376 LVIGLAGEGRVESLL
+376 LVIGLAGEGRVETLL
-391 LWSQVILSLQL
+391 VWSQVILSLQL

-413 GDAQLMGAF
+413 GDPDLMGVF

-427 ILVLGWLATGLVV
+427 VSALGWIATALVV
-440 GSSLWFVVGFVNA
+440 GSGLWFVLNT